1 MKKLLLFI
9 PCLIMALISCDDT
22 TDTLGSSLTDVN
34 DTMHIETAEYAVT
47 SQSVRATNL
56 VSRATTG
63 YLGKIKDHETGLYI
77 AGNYM
82 TQFRP
87 LMEDQFESLED
98 VYVEDY
104 DPSQPKWS
112 QVECDSCAIMIY
124 LPKWYGDSLT
134 QMKFTLH
141 ELSKPYEEGVPYTS
155 DFDPLEEGYV
165 RTEAGSI
172 HKQLSYS
179 LANLAYSL
187 HDRLSDEYDNNV
199 AITLNEPYTDRDGVT
214 YNNYG
219 TYIMRK
225 YFNPATSKNF
235 NQQYLFNH
243 NICPGFYF
251 QTSGGLGNMATVDG
265 ASLLVFYSVKDDT
278 LYHALANFGATE
290 EVLQMTN
297 ILLESDK
304 MDELVNDNSCT
315 YLKTPAGIFTEMT
328 LPVDEVITKKH
339 ANDTLSTAR
348 LFIPRINNTYQ
359 SEYSLNIPQTLL
371 LVEKDSV
378 ESFFNKQKLA
388 DYRSSYLSTYSSTYN
403 GYSFGNISYLVSSMY
418 RKRNASGLSNE
429 EYAALHPNWNK
440 VMLIPV
446 ETTYTTLSSS
456 SELTKVTYD
465 MSLTSTKLAKG
476 TEDNGKI
483 TLKVIYSKFSE

>member
-63 YLGKIKDHETGLYI
+63 YLGKIKDPETGLYI

-112 QVECDSCAIMIY
+112 QVECDSCAIMLY

-297 ILLESDK
+297 ISLESDK

>member
-63 YLGKIKDHETGLYI
+63 YLGKIKDPETGLYI

-112 QVECDSCAIMIY
+112 QVECDSCAIMLY

-315 YLKTPAGIFTEMT
+315 YLETPAGIFTEMT

>member
-63 YLGKIKDHETGLYI
+63 YLGKIKDPETGLYI

-112 QVECDSCAIMIY
+112 QVECDSCAIMLY

-278 LYHALANFGATE
+278 LYHTVSIFGGTE

-297 ILLESDK
+297 ISLESDK

>member
-63 YLGKIKDHETGLYI
+63 YLGKIKDPETGLYI

-112 QVECDSCAIMIY
+112 QVECDSCAIMLY

-187 HDRLSDEYDNNV
+187 DDRLSYEYDNNV

>member
-63 YLGKIKDHETGLYI
+63 YLGKIKDPETGLYI

-112 QVECDSCAIMIY
+112 QVECDSCAIMLY

-418 RKRNASGLSNE
+418 RKRNASGQSNE

>member
-63 YLGKIKDHETGLYI
+63 YLGKIKDPETGLYI

-187 HDRLSDEYDNNV
+187 DDRLSKEYDNNV

>member
-63 YLGKIKDHETGLYI
+63 YLGKIKDPETGLYI

-112 QVECDSCAIMIY
+112 QVECDSCAIMLY